1 MGSSGLTLKPSRMYH
16 QDVFGDPML
25 SSKSTRGHG
34 SQQLSATW
42 GNLRREVSKNALSS
56 NDPFVENLDPDPM
69 IKFLPTKHVQKIQN
83 LTEIVKGGCVQVDV
97 EGATTELTGFGLVHT
112 NPEMFKNT
120 IISSEAPPIETEGTL
135 QNAVGPA
142 FEAGPTDKIKWRC
155 FNLPKYGQVLGFT
168 APSKMT
174 PWIKFKTLSTDKING
189 GNLAANKIWELI
201 GIPCDP
207 PSDPDQV
214 TLDITETQ
222 EKAILKRKI
231 QVVSVLRPAKRLKFQ
246 KTADD
251 EKGVI
256 VVEGQK
262 FTDVSPA
269 ITKRIMGL
277 VKTHGK
283 QDGIKN

>member
-1 MGSSGLTLKPSRMYH
+1 
-16 QDVFGDPML
+16 L
-25 SSKSTRGHG
+25 SSESTRGRG

-42 GNLRREVSKNALSS
+42 GNLRREVSKKALSS

-69 IKFLPTKHVQKIQN
+69 IKFLPTKNVQTIQN
-83 LTEIVKGGCVQVDV
+83 LTEIVKGGCVQVDI

-120 IISSEAPPIETEGTL
+120 ITSSEAPPIGTEGTL
-135 QNAVGPA
+135 QKVVGPA
-142 FEAGPTDKIKWRC
+142 FEAGPMDKITWRC
-155 FNLPKYGQVLGFT
+155 FNLPMYGQVLGFT
-168 APSKMT
+168 APSKIT

-207 PSDPDQV
+207 PSDPDQL

-222 EKAILKRKI
+222 EKATLKRKI

-269 ITKRIMGL
+269 TTKRIMDL
-277 VKTHGK
+277 VKSDRK
-283 QDGIKN
+283 QGGIKN

>member
-1 MGSSGLTLKPSRMYH
+1 MYH
-16 QDVFGDPML
+16 QDVFNDPML
-25 SSKSTRGHG
+25 SSVGNG
-34 SQQLSATW
+34 SQRLSATW
-42 GNLRREVSKNALSS
+42 GNLRKEVSENTLSS
-56 NDPFVENLDPDPM
+56 NNPFVANLDPNPM
-69 IKFLPTKHVQKIQN
+69 INFLPTKHVQKIQN
-83 LTEIVKGGCVQVDV
+83 LTEIVKGKSV
-97 EGATTELTGFGLVHT
+97 EVEVRGTSTELTGYGLVHT
-112 NPEMFKNT
+112 SPDMFKNT
-120 IISSEAPPIETEGTL
+120 ITGSDAFTNGSQDSVEEFAC
-135 QNAVGPA
+135 
-142 FEAGPTDKIKWRC
+142 FEAGPLDKIKWRC
-155 FNLPKYGQVLGFT
+155 FNLPKYGLVLGFT

-174 PWIKFKTLSTDKING
+174 PWIKFRTLSTDKTNH

-207 PSDPDQV
+207 PSDPNQV

>member
-1 MGSSGLTLKPSRMYH
+1 
-16 QDVFGDPML
+16 
-25 SSKSTRGHG
+25 
-34 SQQLSATW
+34 LSATW

-83 LTEIVKGGCVQVDV
+83 LTEIQLGTAIEVDV

-112 NPEMFKNT
+112 NPEMFKNP
-120 IISSEAPPIETEGTL
+120 ILSCKAPPNGTEGTL
-135 QNAVGPA
+135 QEHVA
-142 FEAGPTDKIKWRC
+142 FEAGPADKINWRC
-155 FNLPKYGQVLGFT
+155 FNLPKYGNVLGFT

-174 PWIKFKTLSTDKING
+174 PWIKFKTLSTDKKNR

-201 GIPCDP
+201 GIPCDRR
-207 PSDPDQV
+207 SDPDQL

-262 FTDVSPA
+262 FTNVSPA
-269 ITKRIMGL
+269 TTKRILGL
-277 VKTHGK
+277 VQTQEK
-283 QDGIKN
+283 QEWIKN

>member
-25 SSKSTRGHG
+25 SSESTRGRG

-42 GNLRREVSKNALSS
+42 GNLQREVSKNALSS

-83 LTEIVKGGCVQVDV
+83 LTEIQLGTAIEVDI

-112 NPEMFKNT
+112 NPEMFKT
-120 IISSEAPPIETEGTL
+120 PIISSKAPPNGTEGTL
-135 QNAVGPA
+135 QEHVA
-142 FEAGPTDKIKWRC
+142 FEAGPADKITWRC
-155 FNLPKYGQVLGFT
+155 FNLPKFGNVLGFT

-174 PWIKFKTLSTDKING
+174 PWIKFKTLSTDKTNG

-207 PSDPDQV
+207 PSDPNQV